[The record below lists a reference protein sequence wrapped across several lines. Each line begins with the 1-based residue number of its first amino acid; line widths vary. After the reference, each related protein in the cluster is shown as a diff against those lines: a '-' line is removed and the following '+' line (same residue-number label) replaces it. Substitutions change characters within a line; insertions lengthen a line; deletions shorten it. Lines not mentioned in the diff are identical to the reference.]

1 MHVLARMSLPAWSGV
16 VLAITATVA
25 AVQAQAEPPK
35 ADATARLIQ
44 TAPYKVEVASS
55 DGNKVLITN
64 AFTLERRRLWERPG
78 VAALAFSPDGVW
90 LYAVTSG
97 GEAVAIDPD
106 AGKVVPLGKLPIQ
119 AGEQVVDAVG
129 VGPTDQY
136 GVAAIL
142 AKPQGPVAAR
152 GCSNWTAPR
161 RVVLHRGFD
170 GSAPRL
176 EAREGWP
183 DDQRTPRTRS
193 VSPNTKTKVSIVGP
207 ALQAEAQFGAGG
219 TTISKTALPV
229 GAFQIDWM
237 RDSQGLALHYPK
249 RAEGA
254 CKYRVGTRFYRQDG
268 AWNEWNLPDG
278 VDTVRGDQPWPTP
291 AAAPDGMRWLGV
303 SVRGVELVEPLPR
316 FRGKVALIAPPSS
329 AWPKLRPGVRA
340 LPSLVGGPL
349 RLAELW
355 LETGDLDQAAVE
367 VDRAEKTAPPAATAK
382 LRSRLQKLLEVRAR
396 RAQELALPL
405 ADLRSNKQA
414 PATPASAP
422 QAPDDDAVEPAAP
435 ATPTRSNP

>member
-1 MHVLARMSLPAWSGV
+1 MWSRALLAAILTLAAAPAG
-16 VLAITATVA
+16 
-25 AVQAQAEPPK
+25 AEP
-35 ADATARLIQ
+35 ARSDATARLIQ
-44 TAPYKVEVASS
+44 TAPYKLEVASS

-90 LYAVTSG
+90 LYAVTSS

-129 VGPTDQY
+129 IGPTDQF
-136 GVAAIL
+136 GLAAIL

-152 GCSNWTAPR
+152 GCSTWTVPR
-161 RVVLHRGFD
+161 RVVLHRAFD
-170 GSAPRL
+170 GTAPRL

-183 DDQRTPRTRS
+183 DDQRTPRTRA
-193 VSPNTKTKVSIVGP
+193 VSPNTKTKVSIAGP

-249 RAEGA
+249 RAEAA
-254 CKYRVGTRFYRQDG
+254 CKFRVGTRFYRQEG
-268 AWNEWNLPDG
+268 GWTEWNLPDG

-291 AAAPDGMRWLGV
+291 AAAPDGMRWLGT
-303 SVRGVELVEPLPR
+303 SVRGVELIEPLPR

-355 LETGDLDQAAVE
+355 LETGDLDQAGVE
-367 VDRAEKTAPPAATAK
+367 IDRAEKTAAPAAVAK
-382 LRSRLQKLLEVRAR
+382 LRGRLQKLIEVRAR

-405 ADLRSNKQA
+405 VDLRSNKQA
-414 PATPASAP
+414 PAAATTGPT
-422 QAPDDDAVEPAAP
+422 APDDDAVEPPAAP
-435 ATPTRSNP
+435 TPTRVSP